1 MKITKIILTLLL
13 VSFPIVSKGN
23 MLSIFD
29 FFKKNEYVLSPE
41 ISGHLTQDGQA
52 FANRDVYLEGAFLK
66 HRYNDKTK
74 TDLNGYF
81 HFNPMIHA
89 QWLKKS
95 PLNQSY
101 SYIGIYII
109 IEKEKIYLWE
119 SLFGYNQP
127 FDFIV
132 NNLKNLNC
140 DHSTS
145 EYLYYFKNTI
155 VPNGVDLMLLS
166 RCEIKGYKRREKY
179 ESI

>member
-1 MKITKIILTLLL
+1 MILSL
-13 VSFPIVSKGN
+13 GN
-23 MLSIFD
+23 MLNIFE
-29 FFKKNEYVLSPE
+29 FLKKNEYILSPE
-41 ISGHLTQDGQA
+41 ISAYLTQDGQA
-52 FANRDVYLEGAFLK
+52 LAYRDVYLEGGFLE
-66 HRYNDKTK
+66 HRYNDKTQ

-81 HFNPMIHA
+81 HFEPMVHS

-95 PLNQSY
+95 PLNQAY

-109 IEKEKIYLWE
+109 IEKEKIYLWG

-140 DHSTS
+140 DLSAS

-179 ESI
+179 ESIKKTPHIK